1 MVKTRNRVSSVAA
14 TSLSDIVCGFHV
26 AACCI
31 KTTSEDGWF
40 STTKELDFDHLS
52 SFGLSRVPMANSIAG
67 HFRRASSKFP

>member
-31 KTTSEDGWF
+31 KTTSDPNMP
-40 STTKELDFDHLS
+40 SVLAPP
-52 SFGLSRVPMANSIAG
+52 RN
-67 HFRRASSKFP
+67 